1 MTSPYTGDLVLI
13 VFCVGVLLGMLVGHY
28 TKD

>member
-13 VFCVGVLLGMLVGHY
+13 VFCVGMLLGLMMGFY